1 MPEIK
6 KKSAFNKAMSTNNK
20 WLLTY
25 AKIICNLSN
34 KKRLKIYRKLSAL
47 LRNRFSLMNAL
58 DMIYNGIS
66 EEGRKPNDPMAI
78 AVSMW
83 GRSLQEGHPFSD
95 CLKGWA
101 PSRERLMLS
110 VGDVADL
117 ESALMNLIKVAEGST
132 RMIRPI
138 INAVAYPIFL
148 MMMSVL
154 ILYAI
159 GVYMVPPM
167 LSAAPNTVWTGTAKT
182 LIDLSEWIQKH
193 WKFAFS
199 IIPVACII
207 IYATIGIWTGKVR
220 VKFDRIPPW
229 SLYKIFT
236 GITWLLALSALV
248 KGGVPLSVAL
258 TSLRRDSS
266 RYLKERI
273 DGALSFI
280 KNGDNLG
287 EALDASN
294 FEFPDKQIIAD
305 LKIYSE
311 LDNFEEA
318 LDKLANEWLEES
330 VYIIEQ
336 KSEIMNAVALLLISS
351 IIAWTVFGTFDMQD
365 QITTS
370 MGRAR

>member
-6 KKSAFNKAMSTNNK
+6 KQSAFNKAMRNPNQ

-25 AKIICNLSN
+25 AKIMCNLSN
-34 KKRLKIYRKLSAL
+34 KKRLKIYRKLAAL

-58 DMIYNGIS
+58 DMVYNGIS

-78 AVSMW
+78 AISMW

-101 PSRERLMLS
+101 PTRERLMLS

-117 ESALMNLIKVAEGST
+117 ESALLNLIKVSEGST

-138 INAVAYPIFL
+138 VNAIAYPAFL

-182 LIDLSEWIQKH
+182 LIDLSEWIQEH
-193 WKFAFS
+193 WKLAFS
-199 IIPVACII
+199 ILPII
-207 IYATIGIWTGKVR
+207 GILIYSTIGIWTGDLR
-220 VKFDRIPPW
+220 VKIDRIPPW

-248 KGGVPLSVAL
+248 KGGVPVSIAL

-266 RYLKERI
+266 KYLKERI

-287 EALDASN
+287 QALDKAN
-294 FEFPDKQIIAD
+294 HEFPDKQIIAD

-330 VYIIEQ
+330 VYVIEQ
-336 KSEIMNAVALLLISS
+336 KAEIMNAVALLSVS
-351 IIAWTVFGTFDMQD
+351 GIIAWAVFGTFDMQD
-365 QITTS
+365 QITSS
-370 MGRAR
+370 MGKGN

>member
-6 KKSAFNKAMSTNNK
+6 KQSAFNKAMRNTNQ

-25 AKIICNLSN
+25 AKIMCNLSN
-34 KKRLKIYRKLSAL
+34 KKRLKIYRKLAAL

-58 DMIYNGIS
+58 DMVYNGIS

-78 AVSMW
+78 AISMW

-101 PSRERLMLS
+101 PTRERLMLS

-117 ESALMNLIKVAEGST
+117 ESALLNLIKVSEGST

-138 INAVAYPIFL
+138 VNAIAYPAFL

-182 LIDLSEWIQKH
+182 LIDLLEWIQEH
-193 WKFAFS
+193 WKLAFS
-199 IIPVACII
+199 ILPII
-207 IYATIGIWTGKVR
+207 GILIYSTIGIWTGDLR
-220 VKFDRIPPW
+220 VKIDRIPPW

-248 KGGVPLSVAL
+248 KGGVPVSIAL

-266 RYLKERI
+266 KYLKERI

-287 EALDASN
+287 QALDKAN
-294 FEFPDKQIIAD
+294 HEFPDKQIIAD

-330 VYIIEQ
+330 VYVIEQ
-336 KSEIMNAVALLLISS
+336 KAEIMNAVALLSVS
-351 IIAWTVFGTFDMQD
+351 GIIAWAVFGTFDMQD
-365 QITTS
+365 QITSS
-370 MGRAR
+370 MGKGN

>member
-6 KKSAFNKAMSTNNK
+6 KQSAFNKAMRNTNQ

-25 AKIICNLSN
+25 AKIMCNLSN
-34 KKRLKIYRKLSAL
+34 KKRLKVYRKLAAL

-58 DMIYNGIS
+58 DMVYNGIS
-66 EEGRKPNDPMAI
+66 EEGRKPSDPMAI
-78 AVSMW
+78 AISMW

-101 PSRERLMLS
+101 PTRERLMLS

-117 ESALMNLIKVAEGST
+117 ESALLNLIKVSEGST

-138 INAVAYPIFL
+138 VNAIAYPAFL

-167 LSAAPNTVWTGTAKT
+167 LSAAPNTVWTGTAKS
-182 LIDLSEWIQKH
+182 LIDLSEWIQEH
-193 WKFAFS
+193 WKLAFS
-199 IIPVACII
+199 ILPVIGI
-207 IYATIGIWTGKVR
+207 LIYSTIGIWTGDLR

-248 KGGVPLSVAL
+248 KGGVPVSIAL

-266 RYLKERI
+266 KYLKERI

-287 EALDASN
+287 QALDKAN
-294 FEFPDKQIIAD
+294 HEFPDKQIIAD

-330 VYIIEQ
+330 VYVIEQ
-336 KSEIMNAVALLLISS
+336 KAEIMNAVALLTVSG
-351 IIAWTVFGTFDMQD
+351 IIAWAVFGTFDMQD
-365 QITTS
+365 QITSS
-370 MGRAR
+370 MGKGN

>member
-6 KKSAFNKAMSTNNK
+6 KQSAFNKAMRNTNQ

-25 AKIICNLSN
+25 AKIMCNLSN
-34 KKRLKIYRKLSAL
+34 QKRLKIYRKLAAL

-58 DMIYNGIS
+58 DMVYNGIS

-78 AVSMW
+78 AISMW

-101 PSRERLMLS
+101 PTRERLMLS

-117 ESALMNLIKVAEGST
+117 ESALLNLIKVSEGST

-138 INAVAYPIFL
+138 VNAIAYPAFL

-167 LSAAPNTVWTGTAKT
+167 LSAAPNTIWTGTAKS

-193 WKFAFS
+193 WKLAFS
-199 IIPVACII
+199 ILPII
-207 IYATIGIWTGKVR
+207 GILIYSTISIWTGTLR
-220 VKFDRIPPW
+220 VKIDRIPPW

-248 KGGVPLSVAL
+248 KGGVPVSIAL
-258 TSLRRDSS
+258 TSLRKDSS
-266 RYLKERI
+266 KYLKERI
-273 DGALSFI
+273 DGALMFI

-287 EALDASN
+287 QALDKAN
-294 FEFPDKQIIAD
+294 HEFPDKQIIAD

-330 VYIIEQ
+330 VYVIEQ
-336 KSEIMNAVALLLISS
+336 KAEIMNAVALLTVSG
-351 IIAWTVFGTFDMQD
+351 IIAWAVFGTFDMQD
-365 QITTS
+365 QITS
-370 MGRAR
+370 AMGKGG

>member
-182 LIDLSEWIQKH
+182 LIDLSEWIQEH

>member
-6 KKSAFNKAMSTNNK
+6 KQSAFSKAMKNSNK
-20 WLLTY
+20 WLLNY
-25 AKIICNLSN
+25 AKVMCNISN
-34 KKRLKIYRKLSAL
+34 KKRLKIYRKLAAL

-58 DMIYNGIS
+58 DMIYNGLS
-66 EEGRKPNDPMAI
+66 EEGRHPNEPMAI
-78 AVSMW
+78 AVSAW
-83 GRSLQEGHPFSD
+83 GHSLQEGHPFSD
-95 CLKGWA
+95 SLKGWA
-101 PSRERLMLS
+101 PDRERLMLS
-110 VGDVADL
+110 VGDVSDL
-117 ESALMNLIKVAEGST
+117 ESALLNLIKVAEGST

-138 INAVAYPIFL
+138 VNAIVYPSFL

-167 LSAAPNTVWTGTAKT
+167 LDAAPNTIWTGTAKT
-182 LIDLSEWIQKH
+182 LINLSEWIQQN

-199 IIPVACII
+199 VLPAIGIIV
-207 IYATIGIWTGKVR
+207 YVTIGIWTGKLR

-248 KGGVPLSVAL
+248 KGGVPVSVAL
-258 TSLRRDSS
+258 SSLRRDASK
-266 RYLKERI
+266 YLKERI
-273 DGALSFI
+273 DGALFHI

-287 EALDASN
+287 QALDKAGQ
-294 FEFPDKQIIAD
+294 EFPDKQIIAD

-330 VYIIEQ
+330 VYMIEQ
-336 KSEIMNAVALLLISS
+336 RAEIMN
-351 IIAWTVFGTFDMQD
+351 IIAMLTVSGVIAWAVFGTFDMQD
-365 QITTS
+365 QITSS
-370 MGRAR
+370 MGKG

>member
-1 MPEIK
+1 MPEITK
-6 KKSAFNKAMSTNNK
+6 QTPFNKAMRNTNH
-20 WLLTY
+20 WLITY
-25 AKIICNLSN
+25 AKIMCGLSN
-34 KKRLKIYRKLSAL
+34 KKRLKVYRKLAAL

-58 DMIYNGIS
+58 EMIYSGLS
-66 EEGRKPNDPMAI
+66 EEGRHPNEPMAVAI
-78 AVSMW
+78 SMW

-101 PSRERLMLS
+101 PIRERLMLS
-110 VGDVADL
+110 VGDVSDL
-117 ESALMNLIKVAEGST
+117 ESALLNLIKVSEGST

-138 INAVAYPIFL
+138 VNAIAYPSFL

-167 LSAAPNTVWTGTAKT
+167 LSAAPNTRWTGTAKT
-182 LIDLSEWIQKH
+182 LIDLSEWIQVH
-193 WKFAFS
+193 WKMAFS
-199 IIPVACII
+199 ILPAIGII
-207 IYATIGIWTGKVR
+207 IYSTIGIWTGSIR
-220 VKFDRIPPW
+220 VKFDRVPPW

-248 KGGVPLSVAL
+248 KGGVPVSIAL

-266 RYLKERI
+266 KYLKERI
-273 DGALSFI
+273 DGALMFI

-287 EALDASN
+287 QALDKAGH
-294 FEFPDKQIIAD
+294 EFPDKQVVAD

-318 LDKLANEWLEES
+318 LDKLANDWLEES
-330 VYIIEQ
+330 VYVIEQ
-336 KSEIMNAVALLLISS
+336 KAEIMNAVAMLMVSG
-351 IIAWTVFGTFDMQD
+351 IIAWAVFGTFDMQD
-365 QITTS
+365 QITSS
-370 MGRAR
+370 MGKM

>member
-6 KKSAFNKAMSTNNK
+6 KQSAFNKAMRNTNQ

-34 KKRLKIYRKLSAL
+34 QKRLKIYRKLAAL

-58 DMIYNGIS
+58 DMVYNGIS

-78 AVSMW
+78 AISMW

-101 PSRERLMLS
+101 PTRERLMLS

-117 ESALMNLIKVAEGST
+117 ESALLNLIKVSEGST

-138 INAVAYPIFL
+138 VNAIAYPAFL

-167 LSAAPNTVWTGTAKT
+167 LSAAPNTIWTGTAKS
-182 LIDLSEWIQKH
+182 LIDLSEWIQEH
-193 WKFAFS
+193 WKLAFS
-199 IIPVACII
+199 ILPII
-207 IYATIGIWTGKVR
+207 GILIYSTISIWTGTLR
-220 VKFDRIPPW
+220 VKIDRIPPW

-248 KGGVPLSVAL
+248 KGGVPVSIAL
-258 TSLRRDSS
+258 TSLRRDASK
-266 RYLKERI
+266 YLKERI
-273 DGALSFI
+273 DGALMFI

-287 EALDASN
+287 QALDKAN
-294 FEFPDKQIIAD
+294 HEFPDKQIIAD

-330 VYIIEQ
+330 VYVIEQ
-336 KSEIMNAVALLLISS
+336 KAEIMNAVALLTVSG
-351 IIAWTVFGTFDMQD
+351 IIAWAVFGTFDMQD
-365 QITTS
+365 QITSS
-370 MGRAR
+370 MGKGN

>member
-6 KKSAFNKAMSTNNK
+6 KQSAFNKAMRNNNQ

-25 AKIICNLSN
+25 AKIMCNLSN
-34 KKRLKIYRKLSAL
+34 KKRLKVYRKLAAL

-66 EEGRKPNDPMAI
+66 EEGRHPNDPMAI
-78 AVSMW
+78 AISMW

-110 VGDVADL
+110 VGDVSDL
-117 ESALMNLIKVAEGST
+117 ESALMNLIKVSEGST

-138 INAVAYPIFL
+138 VNAIAYPSFL

-182 LIDLSEWIQKH
+182 LIDLSEWIQEH
-193 WKFAFS
+193 WKFAFALLPT
-199 IIPVACII
+199 IGII
-207 IYATIGIWTGKVR
+207 IYVTIGIWTGKLR

-248 KGGVPLSVAL
+248 KGGVPVSIAL

-266 RYLKERI
+266 KYLKERI

-287 EALDASN
+287 QALDKSE

-330 VYIIEQ
+330 VYMIEQ
-336 KSEIMNAVALLLISS
+336 KAEIMNAVALLTVSG
-351 IIAWTVFGTFDMQD
+351 IIAWAVFGTFDMQD
-365 QITTS
+365 QITSS
-370 MGRAR
+370 MGKGS